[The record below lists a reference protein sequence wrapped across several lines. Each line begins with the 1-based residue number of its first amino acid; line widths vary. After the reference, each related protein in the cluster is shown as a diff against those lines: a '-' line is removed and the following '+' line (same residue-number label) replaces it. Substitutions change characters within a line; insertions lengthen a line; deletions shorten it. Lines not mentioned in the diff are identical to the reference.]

1 MRFLA
6 VSSGGQKATARM
18 VVFSIRFSA
27 IVGKADRRAQDITE
41 AAPPGGWHPCI
52 VAIPRPAAMSTASG
66 VPTATSHPTRWGF
79 RSASESDKGGHVMG
93 REQIETEIRTMK
105 QLLLQTDYVALKC
118 AEDETMKVEYADV
131 LVQRNTWRAR
141 INELEEMMEQLDV

>member
-1 MRFLA
+1 M
-6 VSSGGQKATARM
+6 
-18 VVFSIRFSA
+18 
-27 IVGKADRRAQDITE
+27 D
-41 AAPPGGWHPCI
+41 
-52 VAIPRPAAMSTASG
+52 
-66 VPTATSHPTRWGF
+66 
-79 RSASESDKGGHVMG
+79 

-118 AEDETMKVEYADV
+118 AEDATMKVEYADV